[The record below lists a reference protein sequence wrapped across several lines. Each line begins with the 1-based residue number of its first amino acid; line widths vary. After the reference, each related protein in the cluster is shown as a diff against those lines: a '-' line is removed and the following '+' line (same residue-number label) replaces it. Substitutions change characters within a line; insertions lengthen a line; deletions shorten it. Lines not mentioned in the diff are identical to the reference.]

1 MPGPMG
7 PSRTVNGKSPASSPP
22 TRPKNW
28 FKYWTTRSSVR
39 DSHLPGSLRELPS
52 HDTGWRRNRAAVER
66 AAVAGPPA
74 HRAGP
79 STYRGSPSPLA
90 GVDVAVMYLFQR
102 LVQGVL
108 VLLGVTT
115 IVFALTFVA
124 GDPASTLAPLDTT
137 PAELEQ
143 FRHNMGLDRPV
154 PVQYLDFLVHAVRGD
169 FGMSYSSHEPAMG
182 IVLERLPATLRLT
195 GAAVL
200 FALVIAVPLGL
211 LAAMNHDR
219 WIDSAARFFAF
230 LGQSIPVFLLG
241 MVLILVFAVGLRW
254 LPSSGGES
262 WKSLIL
268 PAISV
273 GAFSAAVLARLLR
286 SSLLEVLSQEYI
298 RTAYAKGLR
307 GRAVVVRHA
316 LRRGRG
322 GDDLRLPGDGK
333 AGGGGDLEEGR
344 SRDPVIRDGRRGHC
358 DRRESHRRPRLHEDR
373 SPHPTQ
379 LRRRAGAPSGPA
391 LLGIAILAA
400 FVLAA
405 VFADQ
410 I

>member
-1 MPGPMG
+1 
-7 PSRTVNGKSPASSPP
+7 
-22 TRPKNW
+22 
-28 FKYWTTRSSVR
+28 
-39 DSHLPGSLRELPS
+39 
-52 HDTGWRRNRAAVER
+52 
-66 AAVAGPPA
+66 
-74 HRAGP
+74 
-79 STYRGSPSPLA
+79 
-90 GVDVAVMYLFQR
+90 MYLFQR

-137 PAELEQ
+137 PAELEA

-154 PVQYLDFLVHAVRGD
+154 PVQYLDFLAHAVRGD

-182 IVLERLPATLRLT
+182 VVLERLPATLRLT

-200 FALVIAVPLGL
+200 FALVVAIPLGL

-307 GRAVVVRHA
+307 GRTVVVRHA
-316 LRRGRG
+316 LRNAALPFVTMLGLQVGFLLSGAVVAETIFAYPGMGR
-322 GDDLRLPGDGK
+322 L
-333 AGGGGDLEEGR
+333 AVEAI
-344 SRDPVIRDGRRGHC
+344 SRKDVPVIQSFVTIAAIIVIVANLFVDLLYTRID
-358 DRRESHRRPRLHEDR
+358 PRIRL
-373 SPHPTQ
+373 S
-379 LRRRAGAPSGPA
+379 
-391 LLGIAILAA
+391 
-400 FVLAA
+400 
-405 VFADQ
+405 
-410 I
+410 

>member
-1 MPGPMG
+1 
-7 PSRTVNGKSPASSPP
+7 
-22 TRPKNW
+22 
-28 FKYWTTRSSVR
+28 
-39 DSHLPGSLRELPS
+39 
-52 HDTGWRRNRAAVER
+52 
-66 AAVAGPPA
+66 
-74 HRAGP
+74 
-79 STYRGSPSPLA
+79 
-90 GVDVAVMYLFQR
+90 MYLFQR

-137 PAELEQ
+137 PAELEA

-154 PVQYLDFLVHAVRGD
+154 PVQYVDFLLRAVRGD
-169 FGMSYSSHEPAMG
+169 FGMSYSHHEPAMG
-182 IVLERLPATLRLT
+182 VVLERLPATLRLT
-195 GAAVL
+195 AAAVL
-200 FALVIAVPLGL
+200 FALVLSVPLGL

-219 WIDSAARFFAF
+219 WIDTAARFFAF

-307 GRAVVVRHA
+307 GRTVVVRHA
-316 LRRGRG
+316 LRNAALPFVTMLGLQVGFLLSGAVVAETIFAYPGMGR
-322 GDDLRLPGDGK
+322 L
-333 AGGGGDLEEGR
+333 AVEAI
-344 SRDPVIRDGRRGHC
+344 SRKDVPVIQ
-358 DRRESHRRPRLHEDR
+358 S
-373 SPHPTQ
+373 
-379 LRRRAGAPSGPA
+379 
-391 LLGIAILAA
+391 
-400 FVLAA
+400 FVTVAA
-405 VFADQ
+405 VIVIVANLLVDL
-410 I
+410 IYTRIDPRIRLS

>member
-1 MPGPMG
+1 
-7 PSRTVNGKSPASSPP
+7 
-22 TRPKNW
+22 
-28 FKYWTTRSSVR
+28 
-39 DSHLPGSLRELPS
+39 
-52 HDTGWRRNRAAVER
+52 
-66 AAVAGPPA
+66 
-74 HRAGP
+74 
-79 STYRGSPSPLA
+79 
-90 GVDVAVMYLFQR
+90 MYLFQR

-137 PAELEQ
+137 PAELEA

-154 PVQYLDFLVHAVRGD
+154 PVQYVDFLAHAVRGD

-182 IVLERLPATLRLT
+182 VVLERLPATLRLA

-200 FALVIAVPLGL
+200 FALVVAIPLGL
-211 LAAMNHDR
+211 LAAMNHDS

-307 GRAVVVRHA
+307 GRTVVVRHA
-316 LRRGRG
+316 LRNAALPFVTMLGLQVGFLLSGAVVAETIFAYPGMGR
-322 GDDLRLPGDGK
+322 L
-333 AGGGGDLEEGR
+333 AVEAI
-344 SRDPVIRDGRRGHC
+344 SRKDVPVIQ
-358 DRRESHRRPRLHEDR
+358 S
-373 SPHPTQ
+373 
-379 LRRRAGAPSGPA
+379 
-391 LLGIAILAA
+391 
-400 FVLAA
+400 FVTIAA
-405 VFADQ
+405 VIVIAANLFVDLLYTR
-410 I
+410 IDPRIRLS

>member
-1 MPGPMG
+1 
-7 PSRTVNGKSPASSPP
+7 
-22 TRPKNW
+22 
-28 FKYWTTRSSVR
+28 
-39 DSHLPGSLRELPS
+39 
-52 HDTGWRRNRAAVER
+52 
-66 AAVAGPPA
+66 
-74 HRAGP
+74 
-79 STYRGSPSPLA
+79 
-90 GVDVAVMYLFQR
+90 MYLFQR
-102 LVQGVL
+102 LVQGLL

-137 PAELEQ
+137 PAELAQ

-182 IVLERLPATLRLT
+182 VVLERLPATLRLT

-200 FALVIAVPLGL
+200 FALVVAIPLGL

-268 PAISV
+268 PAISI
-273 GAFSAAVLARLLR
+273 GSFSAAVLARLLR

-298 RTAYAKGLR
+298 RTAYAKGLA
-307 GRAVVVRHA
+307 GRTVVVRHA
-316 LRRGRG
+316 LKNAALPFVTMLGLQVGFLLSGAVVAETIFAYPGMGR
-322 GDDLRLPGDGK
+322 L
-333 AGGGGDLEEGR
+333 AVEAI
-344 SRDPVIRDGRRGHC
+344 SRKDVPVIQ
-358 DRRESHRRPRLHEDR
+358 S
-373 SPHPTQ
+373 
-379 LRRRAGAPSGPA
+379 
-391 LLGIAILAA
+391 
-400 FVLAA
+400 FVTIAA
-405 VFADQ
+405 VIVIAANLFVDLVYTR
-410 I
+410 IDPRIRLS

>member
-1 MPGPMG
+1 
-7 PSRTVNGKSPASSPP
+7 
-22 TRPKNW
+22 
-28 FKYWTTRSSVR
+28 
-39 DSHLPGSLRELPS
+39 
-52 HDTGWRRNRAAVER
+52 
-66 AAVAGPPA
+66 
-74 HRAGP
+74 
-79 STYRGSPSPLA
+79 
-90 GVDVAVMYLFQR
+90 MYLFQR

-137 PAELEQ
+137 PAELEA

-154 PVQYLDFLVHAVRGD
+154 PVQYLDFLAHAVRGD

-182 IVLERLPATLRLT
+182 VVLERLPAPLRLT

-200 FALVIAVPLGL
+200 FALVVAIPLGL

-307 GRAVVVRHA
+307 GRTVVVRHA
-316 LRRGRG
+316 LRNAALPFVTMLGLQVGFLLSGAVVAETIFAYPGMGR
-322 GDDLRLPGDGK
+322 L
-333 AGGGGDLEEGR
+333 AVEAI
-344 SRDPVIRDGRRGHC
+344 SRKDVPVIQSFVTIAAIIVIVANLFVDLLYTRID
-358 DRRESHRRPRLHEDR
+358 PRIRL
-373 SPHPTQ
+373 S
-379 LRRRAGAPSGPA
+379 
-391 LLGIAILAA
+391 
-400 FVLAA
+400 
-405 VFADQ
+405 
-410 I
+410 

>member
-1 MPGPMG
+1 
-7 PSRTVNGKSPASSPP
+7 
-22 TRPKNW
+22 
-28 FKYWTTRSSVR
+28 
-39 DSHLPGSLRELPS
+39 
-52 HDTGWRRNRAAVER
+52 
-66 AAVAGPPA
+66 
-74 HRAGP
+74 
-79 STYRGSPSPLA
+79 
-90 GVDVAVMYLFQR
+90 MYLFQR
-102 LVQGVL
+102 LVQGLL

-137 PAELEQ
+137 PAELEA

-154 PVQYLDFLVHAVRGD
+154 PVQYVDFLAHAVRGD
-169 FGMSYSSHEPAMG
+169 FGTSYSQHEPAMG
-182 IVLERLPATLRLT
+182 VVLERLPATLRLT
-195 GAAVL
+195 AAAVL
-200 FALVIAVPLGL
+200 FALIVSVPLGL

-219 WIDSAARFFAF
+219 WIDTAARFVAF

-307 GRAVVVRHA
+307 GRVVVVRHA
-316 LRRGRG
+316 LRNAALPFVTMLGLQVGFLLSGAVVAETIFAYPGMGR
-322 GDDLRLPGDGK
+322 L
-333 AGGGGDLEEGR
+333 AVEAI
-344 SRDPVIRDGRRGHC
+344 SRKDVPVIQ
-358 DRRESHRRPRLHEDR
+358 S
-373 SPHPTQ
+373 
-379 LRRRAGAPSGPA
+379 
-391 LLGIAILAA
+391 
-400 FVLAA
+400 FVTVAA
-405 VFADQ
+405 VIVIAANLLVDL
-410 I
+410 IYTRIDPRIRLS